1 MFLPN
6 WPLLLSFHSVEHG
19 KKKRLALKNPPTYSS
34 FTRVQS
40 AFRTQ
45 GLGVRHG
52 RIVTF
57 RRYFIKAG
65 ADEGVQRAA
74 ETAVYIENALEDVR
88 IRLGFGCRVAL
99 EEWDVNATA

>member
-1 MFLPN
+1 M
-6 WPLLLSFHSVEHG
+6 LSFHSVEHG
-19 KKKRLALKNPPTYSS
+19 RKKRPALKKPPTYSS

-52 RIVTF
+52 RLVAF

-65 ADEGVQRAA
+65 ADEGVQRATT
-74 ETAVYIENALEDVR
+74 TAVDIETALEDVR

-99 EEWDVNATA
+99 EEWDVDATA